1 LEIGVSEAAKQ
12 WNLSRQYIYRK
23 IKSGSLSRL
32 DNGNLDTSEL
42 LRVFG
47 EPKKDEV
54 SAVDSQQTVVSDSQL
69 QQENTLLKSHIQQ
82 LEGSLSHAE
91 QVQGRLLDQLESTT
105 EKMLLLI
112 EHKPSTSQKR
122 IITPYIIGFL
132 LLATTALCGCIAYL
146 MLHKYSFS

>member
-1 LEIGVSEAAKQ
+1 MEIGVSEAAKK

-23 IKSGSLSRL
+23 IKSGELSRL
-32 DNGNLDTSEL
+32 GNGSIDTSEL

-54 SAVDSQQTVVSDSQL
+54 SIVDSNKTVVSDSQL
-69 QQENTLLKSHIQQ
+69 QQENILLRSQIQQ

-105 EKMLLLI
+105 QKMLLLI
-112 EHKPSTSQKR
+112 EHKPSSPPNRRTA
-122 IITPYIIGFL
+122 PYIITGL
-132 LLATTALCGCIAYL
+132 LLVSIALGALAAYL
-146 MLHKYSFS
+146 TIFK